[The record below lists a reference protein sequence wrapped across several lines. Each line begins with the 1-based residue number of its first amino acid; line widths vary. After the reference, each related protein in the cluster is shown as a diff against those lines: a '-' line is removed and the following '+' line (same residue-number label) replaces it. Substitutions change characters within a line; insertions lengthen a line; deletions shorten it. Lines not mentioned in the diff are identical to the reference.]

1 MFRLMALD
9 DVNHMVRPANTDTG
23 AGPKVFRFSWRPVVM
38 TLVGVLVFSLAGYGR
53 AIAATYYVSAQ
64 SGIDSN
70 PGTASAP
77 LRSFSRA
84 TAMLAPGDT
93 LIVFGGNYSEPLIV
107 AKSGTAQKPIAVV
120 GKDRP
125 LIEAPG
131 DAIQISGNYVEVSG
145 FAAHA
150 LGEGSA
156 ISVGQRN
163 QHVVVRNNVVRDS
176 GCAGVAL
183 IGTDYVTIEDNRVF
197 GNARRSPWQCSGVS
211 IYQPINSDR
220 GGGIHNVIRRN
231 MVYDNMNVV
240 VDNQISHSNGK
251 TTDGNGIIVDDTR
264 HTESKL
270 AGPPYVGMTLIENNI
285 VFDNGGR
292 CINVFLSDDV
302 IARNNTCYHDLKD
315 PNLASRL
322 AQGELAAAY
331 TSDVKFINNIA
342 VPRAAAFPGFSGFD
356 IKDVSWDYNLSDGGI
371 SPEPTAA
378 LPGWGAHNI
387 VETAGVNFV
396 AASVDPNVADFR
408 LRPDSRA
415 IGAGSVADAPGQD
428 FLGALRPRSGPID
441 LGALQS
447 SSTPD
452 PPKPTKE

>member
-1 MFRLMALD
+1 MMIL
-9 DVNHMVRPANTDTG
+9 
-23 AGPKVFRFSWRPVVM
+23 
-38 TLVGVLVFSLAGYGR
+38 SLAGFGR
-53 AIAATYYVSAQ
+53 AAAATYYVSAQ

-77 LRSFSRA
+77 FRSFSRA
-84 TAMLAPGDT
+84 TAMVAPGDT
-93 LIVFGGNYSEPLIV
+93 LIVVGGHYSEPLIV

-131 DAIQISGNYVEVSG
+131 DAIQISGSYVEVSG

-163 QHVVVRNNVVRDS
+163 HNVVVSNNVVSDS

-183 IGTDYVTIEDNRVF
+183 IGTDYVTIENNKVF

-211 IYQPINSDR
+211 IFQPVNFDH
-220 GGGIHNVIRRN
+220 GDGIHNVIRRN

-240 VDNQISHSNGK
+240 VDDKISHSNGK

-270 AGPPYVGMTLIENNI
+270 NGPPYVGMTLIENNI

-302 IARNNTCYHDLKD
+302 IVRNNTCFHDLKD
-315 PNLASRL
+315 ANLASRQ

-331 TSDVKFINNIA
+331 AGDVKFVNNIA
-342 VPRAAAFPGFSGFD
+342 VPRADNFAGFSSFD
-356 IKDVSWDYNLSDGGI
+356 TKDVSWDYNLIDGGLTL
-371 SPEPTAA
+371 EPTAA

-387 VETAGVNFV
+387 AEAAGVNFV
-396 AASVDPNVADFR
+396 AASVDSNVADFR

-415 IGAGSVADAPGQD
+415 IGAGSVPDAPSQD

-447 SSTPD
+447 SGTPD
-452 PPKPTKE
+452 PPKPDERVR